1 MGVAHTAPNLGRDRH
16 QSLGPAGVSQGK
28 HVFAQYL
35 ARAANLA
42 RCLNDKGQASYSNRI
57 AKMFRLS
64 RIHAPRATLAA
75 CVLLAAVLLAFGLV
89 ADAHVA
95 ESVAQL
101 DGGWASDWSSLR
113 ALCVAAIA
121 S

>member
-1 MGVAHTAPNLGRDRH
+1 
-16 QSLGPAGVSQGK
+16 
-28 HVFAQYL
+28 
-35 ARAANLA
+35 
-42 RCLNDKGQASYSNRI
+42 
-57 AKMFRLS
+57 MFRLS

>member
-1 MGVAHTAPNLGRDRH
+1 M
-16 QSLGPAGVSQGK
+16 
-28 HVFAQYL
+28 FAQYL

-64 RIHAPRATLAA
+64 RIHAPRATFAA
-75 CVLLAAVLLAFGLV
+75 CVLVAAVLLAFGLV

-95 ESVAQL
+95 ESVAHL
-101 DGGWASDWSSLR
+101 DEGWAPDWSSLR
-113 ALCVAAIA
+113 ALCVAVIPW
-121 S
+121 

>member
-1 MGVAHTAPNLGRDRH
+1 
-16 QSLGPAGVSQGK
+16 
-28 HVFAQYL
+28 
-35 ARAANLA
+35 
-42 RCLNDKGQASYSNRI
+42 
-57 AKMFRLS
+57 MFRLS

-101 DGGWASDWSSLR
+101 DGGWAPDWSSLR
-113 ALCVAAIA
+113 ALCVAVIPW
-121 S
+121 

>member
-1 MGVAHTAPNLGRDRH
+1 M
-16 QSLGPAGVSQGK
+16 
-28 HVFAQYL
+28 
-35 ARAANLA
+35 A

-64 RIHAPRATLAA
+64 RIHAPRATFAA

-95 ESVAQL
+95 ESSVAHL
-101 DGGWASDWSSLR
+101 VEGWAPDWSSLR